1 MTALYEARGVSR
13 GASRTIEHSGTT
25 LLKKLIAKWTHH
37 LMAVLGP
44 LGAWGVLGFAA
55 IDAAI
60 FGMPIDAIVCGYA
73 YAKPARLVLY
83 ALAAAAGGAAGSL
96 VVYGIGYKGGEALLR
111 KRMGDERYDRITR
124 SFEEREFAVLTVIS
138 MLPPPTPFKLFVLC
152 AGMAEMRTSRFL
164 LSIFTGRFVR
174 FMIEGILVIRYGP
187 HVIALL
193 AEMFRHHRISV
204 IAGLIGL
211 GIVGWWVWRLRK
223 GKPRRVEA

>member
-1 MTALYEARGVSR
+1 M
-13 GASRTIEHSGTT
+13 
-25 LLKKLIAKWTHH
+25 
-37 LMAVLGP
+37 
-44 LGAWGVLGFAA
+44 LGFAA

-73 YAKPARLVLY
+73 YANPAKLVLY
-83 ALAAAAGGAAGSL
+83 ALAAAVGGAAGSL
-96 VVYGIGYKGGEALLR
+96 VVYAIGYQGGEVMLR
-111 KRMGDERYDRITR
+111 KRMGDARYNRITA
-124 SFEEREFAVLTVIS
+124 SFEKREVPVLTIVS

-152 AGMAEMRTSRFL
+152 AGMAEMRPSRFV

-193 AEMFRHHRISV
+193 AEMFRHHLMSV

-223 GKPRRVEA
+223 GRQPRVVT

>member
-1 MTALYEARGVSR
+1 MERETRA
-13 GASRTIEHSGTT
+13 ASRTIERSGAN
-25 LLKKLIAKWTHH
+25 LLKKLLIKWTHY

-44 LGAWGVLGFAA
+44 LGAWGILGFAA

-83 ALAAAAGGAAGSL
+83 ALAAATGAAAGSL
-96 VVYGIGYKGGEALLR
+96 VVYAIGYKGGEALLR
-111 KRMGDERYDRITR
+111 KRMGDERYNRITAK
-124 SFEEREFAVLTVIS
+124 FEEREFAVLTIVS

-152 AGMAEMRTSRFL
+152 AGMAEMKPFRFV

-174 FMIEGILVIRYGP
+174 FIIEGILVIRYGP

-193 AEMFRHHRISV
+193 AEMFRHHRMSV
-204 IAGLIGL
+204 IAGIIGL
-211 GIVGWWVWRLRK
+211 AIVGWWVWRMRK
-223 GKPRRVEA
+223 VRERALER